1 LVNRKHLKLQKTN
14 TIRFFIFEGLELDT
28 TMDHPYES
36 MSDQYWSPGFWQGF
50 ISGMILGAILA
61 SLVFMDKCIK

>member
-1 LVNRKHLKLQKTN
+1 
-14 TIRFFIFEGLELDT
+14 
-28 TMDHPYES
+28 MDHPYES